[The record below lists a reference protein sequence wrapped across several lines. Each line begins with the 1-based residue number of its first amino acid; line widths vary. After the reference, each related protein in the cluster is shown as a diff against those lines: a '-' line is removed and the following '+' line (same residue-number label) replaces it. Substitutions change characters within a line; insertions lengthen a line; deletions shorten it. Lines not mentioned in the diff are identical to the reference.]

1 MKKQIIKVAMVL
13 LPVCGFSQ
21 MVVHDPVQEANMA
34 QQISNSSQQVV
45 QMEKSLEYMQKS
57 AEKLNKVNS
66 YLRNLQDLEKITRL
80 YKESISLAQ
89 KARNNVSKIK
99 GANSQRQAIN
109 DIAGIIS
116 SLEQGIRFVSQILS
130 NDFYSMTD
138 KDRMDLINK
147 ERRKILM
154 KRVRLLSYTK

>member
-1 MKKQIIKVAMVL
+1 MKKQVVKMAMIL
-13 LPVCGFSQ
+13 LPICGFSQ

-34 QQISNSSQQVV
+34 QQITNSSQQVV

-66 YLRNLQDLEKITRL
+66 YLRNLRELKEITELYRECLSLTQQARTNVYKMKDKQIQKMSIDKIART
-80 YKESISLAQ
+80 ISE
-89 KARNNVSKIK
+89 
-99 GANSQRQAIN
+99 IN
-109 DIAGIIS
+109 DGINFIN
-116 SLEQGIRFVSQILS
+116 QILS

-138 KDRMDLINK
+138 KDRIDLIDR

-154 KRVRLLSYTK
+154 KRARLVAYTL

>member
-45 QMEKSLEYMQKS
+45 QMEKTLEYMQKS

-66 YLRNLQDLEKITRL
+66 YLRQIKDLEKITRL
-80 YKESISLAQ
+80 YRESISLAQ
-89 KARNNVSKIK
+89 KARANVYRMK
-99 GANSQRQAIN
+99 GKKRPQQAMKN
-109 DIAGIIS
+109 IAGIIS
-116 SLEQGIRFVSQILS
+116 SMEEGIRFISQVLS
-130 NDFYSMTD
+130 SDFYNMTD
-138 KDRMDLINK
+138 KDRIDLIDK
-147 ERRKILM
+147 ELGKIL
-154 KRVRLLSYTK
+154 VRRAKLQSYVD